1 MELSQNDS
9 PGSECSGIKTFAFFD
24 LETTGLPDLEFFKTK
39 ITELS
44 IIAVSVDHL
53 TEVKDNEDIPRVQ
66 QKLTLCFNPFKRIDI
81 KATEITG
88 LDNDLLEHQK
98 KFDKNAMNM
107 IECFLFQLE
116 QPVCL
121 IAHNGN
127 SFDFPLIKKQYEIL
141 NGNFPFSLKVCDS
154 LPVFK
159 QIDEINEKKLKALKK
174 KSFSLKEWQDALNEG
189 FVFSPEIENILDSG
203 SSQRDGE
210 PDQIF
215 QVLVKQEIEKIEKLE
230 QENRKPTDDQIKSL
244 QAINEHT
251 PNKPTTSVNLQP
263 NDQQVPEKKFRATS
277 SKLELFPST
286 STQKARRW
294 AKGKYTLREI
304 YKRFYSSHPEQ
315 SHDAESDV
323 VSLMKCVIACKTDF
337 VRIVNE
343 ECVQFSDVKKF

>member
-1 MELSQNDS
+1 MDGQSQNES
-9 PGSECSGIKTFAFFD
+9 PSSESSVIKTFAFFD

-53 TEVKDNEDIPRVQ
+53 TEVKDKADTPRVQ
-66 QKLTLCFNPFKRIDI
+66 QKLTLCFNPFKRIDL
-81 KATEITG
+81 KASEVTG

-127 SFDFPLIKKQYEIL
+127 GFDFPLIKKQYEIL
-141 NGNFPFSLKVCDS
+141 NGNFPFTLKVCDS

-159 QIDEINEKKLKALKK
+159 KIDEVNEQKLKALKK
-174 KSFSLKEWQDALNEG
+174 KSYSLQEWQVALDEG

-203 SSQRDGE
+203 SLQRDDE
-210 PDQIF
+210 PDVIF
-215 QVLVKQEIEKIEKLE
+215 QVLVKEEIEKIEKLE
-230 QENRKPTDDQIKSL
+230 QENIKSTNDEIRSF
-244 QAINEHT
+244 QAINEQT

-263 NDQQVPEKKFRATS
+263 NDQQVPEQKLRATN
-277 SKLELFPST
+277 SKRELFPST
-286 STQKARRW
+286 STQKTRKW
-294 AKGKYTLREI
+294 TKGKYTLREI
-304 YKRFYSSHPEQ
+304 YKRFYASHPEI

-323 VSLMKCVIACKTDF
+323 VSLMKCVIACKTP
-337 VRIVNE
+337 I
-343 ECVQFSDVKKF
+343 